1 MAVTSRVRAEMRARP
16 TTVTALLSVV
26 GYGLVIGTFAGV
38 VDIYPDLSRS
48 TTDLLTHL
56 IAGINTVAL
65 ASLLAGVYFIRNRE
79 VAKHAHAMVGAFS
92 LILLFLVAYML
103 KVGGGYTKS
112 IIAPGAVEGAY
123 IVMLAVHILLSIVS
137 VPVVLYVVVLGITHS
152 PTELADTLKA
162 RVGRVAASAW
172 ILSLFLGIVTYLMLN
187 HIYANEPRNALLL
200 CALAS
205 HGPAWDHLRERL
217 PVWSR
222 LSPS

>member
-1 MAVTSRVRAEMRARP
+1 MAVRSRVRAEMRARP
-16 TTVTALLSVV
+16 ATVTAVLSVV

-79 VAKHAHAMVGAFS
+79 IAKHAHAMVAAFS
-92 LILLFLVAYML
+92 LILLFLVVYML

-137 VPVVLYVVVLGITHS
+137 VPVVLYVVVLGVTHS

-162 RVGRVAASAW
+162 RVGRIAASAW

-187 HIYANEPRNALLL
+187 HIYGNEPRDALLL
-200 CALAS
+200 LALAA
-205 HGPAWDHLRERL
+205 PASVRHRIREWFASL
-217 PVWSR
+217 AP
-222 LSPS
+222 L